1 MGNNNM
7 PLHFARTFV
16 AVVGAVVLMTP
27 FFSQAVVARA
37 VSSSFLYDFHVA
49 GTLEEAGSE
58 AETSSPYFWLNSGG
72 LFYLYG
78 GLGMTVQG
86 PLPANNKWRLMYSN
100 ANPLDTGN
108 GYYPQN
114 LFWFITR
121 SKWQNVRAEMAF
133 KINITNMT
141 DSPNRDAHNAVL
153 LMVRYVDSANLY
165 YAGIRVDGYAVIKKK
180 VGGRYY
186 TLAMNNVFANGQTYS
201 RTSNPN
207 LIPKN
212 KWMKIRV
219 ETVNNPNGSVGVKL
233 FLDKENN
240 NSWTQVASVVDNG
253 TSGSVVGSHGRVGIR
268 TDFMDVE
275 FDNLRMTNI

>member
-1 MGNNNM
+1 M

-72 LFYLYG
+72 LLHLYG
-78 GLGMTVQG
+78 GLGRTVHG
-86 PLPANNKWRLMYSN
+86 PLPADNKWRLMYAN

-114 LFWFITR
+114 LFRFITR

-153 LMVRYVDSANLY
+153 LMARYVDSANLY

-233 FLDKENN
+233 FLDKDNN
-240 NSWTQVASVVDNG
+240 NSWTQVASVVDSG
-253 TSGSVVGSHGRVGIR
+253 TSGPVVGSPGRVGIR